1 MADALTDAERAARD
15 AHAEVVRR
23 RGSPTVI
30 PSGSTPDQLT
40 GAGLAP
46 GTAHDLAHGHL
57 DTAWSACE
65 DFQHHPETGKPCGDS
80 FLLCFLC
87 GNCLITQDHL
97 PRLLALLEALGRL
110 RQRMSE
116 EEWWR
121 RYGLA
126 WVAVRR
132 DILGKFTPAQVAQAQ
147 KEQVPDALLDLV
159 EAPWETP

>member
-1 MADALTDAERAARD
+1 MADALADAERAARD

-30 PSGSTPDQLT
+30 QSGSTPAQLT

-57 DTAWSACE
+57 DTAWSACG

-116 EEWWR
+116 DEWWK
-121 RYGLA
+121 RYGLV

-159 EAPWETP
+159 AAPWETP